1 MAPRNCLLMLCALL
15 AALHLAMP
23 SQLGRSAEDNTALAR
38 MVRAKF
44 RSKLAADRLWAAE
57 RLSELSAAEGAP
69 LAIHQ
74 GLVDANPAVRRH
86 AYRALLGWSNEP
98 QVCRLLEKTVEQATS
113 RGGGDW
119 ASLAPVLAV
128 LLASELPETQQR
140 LANYIRR
147 RMEAVRFG
155 PPEIMA
161 VIDLLAQEGDRL
173 ALASLEKLLRQDC
186 ILERFATRR
195 AAVLAVTRVRHVEAG
210 DCLLGLF
217 GRLDGEVRADVVR
230 YFTLLS
236 GERYGDD
243 LAAWQAWWRE
253 HRRGLAEKFPH
264 WGAERGAE
272 FLTPGAVSYY
282 GLPLLA
288 KRVVFVLDI
297 SGSMQGERLA
307 AAKRELSNTISRLPA
322 DRQFGLV
329 VYNHRVNVWR
339 RELAPATAA
348 AKQEAMQYVGY
359 LRAVG
364 STATYDALE
373 AALSFDVEAIYFVS
387 DGQPTDGKIVEPAE
401 ILAALRRINH
411 TRRVA
416 IYVIGIAPGEA
427 GNPFDTFLKQI
438 AEDSSALYRRV
449 QQ

>member
-1 MAPRNCLLMLCALL
+1 MAPRTFLLMLWALM
-15 AALHLAMP
+15 AALIVATFPPLV
-23 SQLGRSAEDNTALAR
+23 RSAEDNAALAR

-69 LAIHQ
+69 LAVQQ
-74 GLVDANPAVRRH
+74 GLVDANPAVRSH

-98 QVCRLLEKTVEQATS
+98 QVCRLLEKTLEQPAIRNGS
-113 RGGGDW
+113 D
-119 ASLAPVLAV
+119 AAVLAPVLAV
-128 LLASELPETQQR
+128 LLASELSETQQR

-147 RMEAVRFG
+147 RMAAVRFG
-155 PPEIMA
+155 PPELMA
-161 VIDLLAQEGDRL
+161 VIDMLGEEGDRL

-186 ILERFATRR
+186 IMQRFATRR
-195 AAVLAVTRVRHVEAG
+195 AAVIAVTRVRHVKAG
-210 DCLLGLF
+210 DCLLELF
-217 GRLDGEVRADVVR
+217 GRLDGEVRADVAR

-243 LAAWQAWWRE
+243 LAAWQAWWNQ
-253 HRRGLAEKFPH
+253 HRPRLAEKFPH
-264 WGAERGAE
+264 SGAERGVE
-272 FLTPGAVSYY
+272 FFTPNAVSYY
-282 GLPLLA
+282 GLPLFA

-297 SGSMQGERLA
+297 SASMQGDRLA
-307 AAKRELSNTISRLPA
+307 AAKRELANTISQLPA

-339 RELAPATAA
+339 RELVPAAA
-348 AKQEAMQYVGY
+348 GAKQEALQYVAY

-373 AALSFDVEAIYFVS
+373 AALNFDVEAVYFVS

-401 ILAALRRINH
+401 ILAALRQVNQ

-449 QQ
+449 EH